1 MCTIYTIAALLFRVV
16 SCMRR
21 SKWKPFLKFEGRRR
35 AATAAPHSGAHAS
48 PICLYPFSWVTIKA
62 LLTLVAKWSQHSY
75 RSRTTMPTCATS
87 VATLAMA
94 VGSRASSHKE
104 VCPFAFCPLLP
115 PLSIQLKLDT
125 ISYSDFAML
134 GYSKN
139 MYFWHHWNISIVLKS
154 LNFCF

>member
-1 MCTIYTIAALLFRVV
+1 MKAISQV
-16 SCMRR
+16 RR
-21 SKWKPFLKFEGRRR
+21 PPRG
-35 AATAAPHSGAHAS
+35 GANAS

-104 VCPFAFCPLLP
+104 VCPFAFCPLP
-115 PLSIQLKLDT
+115 PRRAAAAHRPTFKHQLKLNT
-125 ISYSDFAML
+125 ISYSDFAVL
-134 GYSKN
+134 FQKYVFFKVYTYVISKN
-139 MYFWHHWNISIVLKS
+139 DLEII
-154 LNFCF
+154 